1 MVRALVHTPVTLLT
15 VTEQGYR
22 GLPNANFQPKNG
34 TVEQV
39 KNFKTF

>member
-1 MVRALVHTPVTLLT
+1 MVRALAHAPVTLLT